1 MSTPTIVQIPFNSLR
16 RSASNVRR
24 SGREKASYK
33 ANIAI
38 LAASIL
44 ATHKQTGQGLLQNL
58 VVHEVNGF
66 FDVAAGGRRLDALS
80 LLIERG
86 ELVDFYPVPCL
97 VLEDDAVT
105 AASLAEN
112 VQRQAMHPADEF
124 DAFLSLIQQGWTIDR
139 IADGFGVTPLVV
151 ERRLK
156 LRAAAPALL
165 EDFRADVLSTDQLIA
180 LCATDNHDRQLDVWS
195 RVKNQGWGKE
205 PGSLRRAV
213 IETEVEASKDP
224 RVAFIGGVDAYEA
237 AGGLVRRDL
246 FAADGEGMILEDV
259 ALLDTLV
266 DAKLHEQAEA
276 LRIEGWAWVEVW
288 PQMDYTAFDRFG
300 KAPSITIELSEDVT
314 QKLAT
319 LYAEQ
324 ENLRAE
330 IDDLEANDEALTD
343 EQGAQLSVLC
353 TKLEALEQEIEK
365 LSERVVTFSPEVME
379 HCGALVVFQFDK
391 IRIDRG
397 LVRAADRVKLS
408 EFLGDSQ
415 RVLGGRE
422 TESAGRKTDALS
434 DALRRS
440 LLGYRNLAVQ
450 VLTASSVNAAKVL
463 FVCKFVAEIR
473 HTSSAIPCDMGLAT
487 GYGTRTSCS
496 ISDGVGQAQEAEFVA
511 SGEALIAKLPKD
523 SVELWDSIA
532 ALKTTDIDTLIA
544 YAVARSVSLA
554 VECDGLSAKYLEAL
568 EFNMADHF
576 SPTAA
581 NYLSRVSKGLILEA
595 LAEAGKVEGD
605 ADRSALLA
613 MKKGA
618 LAQEAETRLGGTGWV
633 PQLIRT
639 QNVKP
644 LKTKAKKASAK
655 TVTSKA

>member
-1 MSTPTIVQIPFNSLR
+1 MSTATIVQIPFNRLR

-24 SGREKASYK
+24 SGRESAAYK
-33 ANIAI
+33 AGIEV

-58 VVHEVNGF
+58 VVHAVDEF
-66 FDVAAGGRRLDALS
+66 FDVAAGGRRLDALG
-80 LLIERG
+80 LLIDRAEF
-86 ELVDFYPVPCL
+86 VDTYPVPCL
-97 VLEDDAVT
+97 VIGDDAVI

-112 VQRQAMHPADEF
+112 VQRESMHPVDEF
-124 DAFLSLIQQGWTIDR
+124 NAFLSLVEQGWSIDR

-180 LCATDNHDRQLDVWS
+180 LCASDNHDRQLDVWN

-205 PGSLRRAV
+205 PSSLRRAV
-213 IETEVEASKDP
+213 METEVEASKDL
-224 RVAFIGGVDAYEA
+224 RVAFVGGVDAYEA

-246 FAADGEGMILEDV
+246 FAAEGEGLILEDAAV
-259 ALLDTLV
+259 LDALV

-288 PQMDYTAFDRFG
+288 RQMDYTAFDRFG

-314 QKLAT
+314 QQVAALDVEHE
-319 LYAEQ
+319 Y
-324 ENLRAE
+324 LRDE

-353 TKLEALEQEIEK
+353 AKLKVLEQEVDK
-365 LSERVVTFSPEVME
+365 LSKRVVTFSPEVIA
-379 HCGALVVFQFDK
+379 HCGALVVFQSGS

-397 LVRAADRVKLS
+397 LVRAADRAKLS
-408 EFLGDSQ
+408 ESLGDGQ
-415 RVLGGRE
+415 RVSGGRE
-422 TESAGRKTDALS
+422 SELAGRKVDALS

-440 LLGYRNLAVQ
+440 LLGYRNLAAQ
-450 VLTASSVNAAKVL
+450 VVTASNVNAAKVL
-463 FVCKFVAEIR
+463 FVCKSVGELR
-473 HTSSAIPCDMGLAT
+473 RTSSDIPCDMGVAT
-487 GYGTRTSCS
+487 GYGSRTSCT
-496 ISDGVGQAQEAEFVA
+496 INDEAGQAKEAEFVA
-511 SGEALIAKLPKD
+511 CGEALIAKLPKD
-523 SVELWDSIA
+523 PVALWDSIA
-532 ALKTTDIDTLIA
+532 ALKIADLDTLIA
-544 YAVARSVSLA
+544 YAMARSVSLA

-568 EFNMADHF
+568 DFNMADHF
-576 SPTAA
+576 CPTAA

-595 LAEAGKVEGD
+595 LTEAGKVQGET
-605 ADRSALLA
+605 DRSALLA

-618 LAQEAETRLGGTGWV
+618 LAQEAETRLAGTGWV

-639 QNVKP
+639 QTVKP
-644 LKTKAKKASAK
+644 LKSKAKKASAK
-655 TVTSKA
+655 AVTSRA